1 MTALE
6 NVYKKILIAIDLNEP
21 ADKLLS
27 RAKSLIAMNIEVHIC
42 HAAMP
47 LEVMYSFVPIGGYSV
62 AVSGFQD
69 EIMQHAQQKLDKIA
83 SDLGLAKENTH
94 LLVGK
99 ASTEIKLFAKENNFD
114 LIIVGTH
121 GKNALRAALGSTSSG
136 ILHSAPCD
144 VLAVHL

>member
-1 MTALE
+1 MTSLE
-6 NVYKKILIAIDLNEP
+6 NAYKKVLIAVDLNEP
-21 ADKLLS
+21 AEKLLAH
-27 RAKSLIAMNIEVHIC
+27 AKNLIAEGVEVHIC
-42 HAAMP
+42 HAAIP

-69 EIMQHAQQKLDKIA
+69 EIMQHAQKNLEKIA
-83 SDLGLAKENTH
+83 SDLGLANEKTH

-121 GKNALRAALGSTSSG
+121 GKNALRAALGSTSNG
-136 ILHSAPCD
+136 ILHGAPCD
-144 VLAVHL
+144 VLALHL